1 MNSSHILSNKI
12 SENKPRYI
20 ICNSFSKNIN
30 SIAFK
35 EVKYYLDLG
44 YKPEEMFILAPSVKS
59 LSSPVRTLENLI
71 KTELKELIEQE
82 RDLTIL
88 KAIKALLKKTTLDT
102 TLREKLTQR
111 AIRSEED
118 IKDGRVLSRSEI
130 IKKTDKLIQK

>member
-1 MNSSHILSNKI
+1 MST
-12 SENKPRYI
+12 
-20 ICNSFSKNIN
+20 
-30 SIAFK
+30 
-35 EVKYYLDLG
+35 V
-44 YKPEEMFILAPSVKS
+44 
-59 LSSPVRTLENLI
+59 TI